1 MWDVWFA
8 DALLVLAIPLIMFSA
23 HRNSPLGRL
32 AREKEILGHLDEIQ
46 ARYESGYLTTLIL
59 RRILPLLMTVYF
71 SVKLFLLPAHAV
83 VSGPNLEIF
92 WTTVVVVTGICFA
105 ISVYWR
111 WRDSRL
117 VIQKYPA
124 LGECVSL
131 SVPDLLIYLTSYLTL
146 VTAYVLWLTDNTRL
160 YALITLVSLAN
171 RQFVTKRH
179 EGTVSPK
186 DPIAVLINGVLIRS
200 SLPERTVKAD
210 RSLMPDI
217 SLAYSECAVYTTILP
232 HIFTDQEI
240 ACWFAFRA
248 SQKRKAT
255 TDKALILPTMFVL
268 AVVGILLYAYLY
280 AEKDRGTISALMIP
294 ILGFGFFA
302 VTGIANWL
310 FNLTGLISKQVF
322 DLEFARSEYGE
333 PFASCLEKLARY
345 HRQPLRLIGVDRYL
359 ATETPLEDRLE
370 NLRTCHLLGVK
381 V

>member
-23 HRNSPLGRL
+23 HRNSPFGRL
-32 AREKEILGHLDEIQ
+32 AREKEILGDLDEIQ
-46 ARYESGYLTTLIL
+46 AQYESGYLITLLL
-59 RRILPLLMTVYF
+59 RQVLPLLMTVYF
-71 SVKLFLLPAHAV
+71 SIKLILLPAHTV
-83 VSGPNLEIF
+83 VSGPSLEIF
-92 WTTVVVVTGICFA
+92 WTAVLVVTGICFA

-111 WRDSRL
+111 CRDSRL

-131 SVPDLLIYLTSYLTL
+131 SVPDLLINLPSYLTL
-146 VTAYVLWLTDNTRL
+146 VTAYVLWLTDNTKM
-160 YALITLVSLAN
+160 YALSTLFNIAN
-171 RQFVTKRH
+171 SRFMAIRN
-179 EGTVSPK
+179 ERTVPPT

-200 SLPERTVKAD
+200 SLPKRTVKAD
-210 RSLMPDI
+210 RSLLPGI
-217 SLAYSECAVYTTILP
+217 SLSYSDSVIFTTIVP
-232 HIFTDQEI
+232 HIFNEDEI

-255 TDKALILPTMFVL
+255 MDKALILPTMFVL

-280 AEKDRGTISALMIP
+280 AGKDREAINALMIP
-294 ILGFGFFA
+294 IIGFGFFA
-302 VTGIANWL
+302 VAGIANFL
-310 FNLTGLISKQVF
+310 FNLTGLYGKQVF

-345 HRQPLRLIGVDRYL
+345 HRQPQRLIGVDRYL
-359 ATETPLEDRLE
+359 ATETPLEERLK
-370 NLRTCHLLGVK
+370 NLRTCHLLGEK

>member
-23 HRNSPLGRL
+23 HRNSPFGRL
-32 AREKEILGHLDEIQ
+32 AREKEILGDLDEIQ
-46 ARYESGYLTTLIL
+46 AQYESGYLITLLL
-59 RRILPLLMTVYF
+59 RQVLPLLMTVYF
-71 SVKLFLLPAHAV
+71 SIKLILLPAHTV
-83 VSGPNLEIF
+83 VSGPSLEIF
-92 WTTVVVVTGICFA
+92 WTAVLVVTGICFA

-111 WRDSRL
+111 CRDSRL

-131 SVPDLLIYLTSYLTL
+131 SVPDLLINLPSYLTL
-146 VTAYVLWLTDNTRL
+146 VTAYVLWLTDNTKM
-160 YALITLVSLAN
+160 YALSTLFNIAN
-171 RQFVTKRH
+171 SRFMALRN
-179 EGTVSPK
+179 ERTVPPT

-200 SLPERTVKAD
+200 SLPKRTVKAD
-210 RSLMPDI
+210 RSLLPGI
-217 SLAYSECAVYTTILP
+217 SLSYSDSVIFTTIVP
-232 HIFTDQEI
+232 HIFNEDEI

-255 TDKALILPTMFVL
+255 MDKALILPTMFVL

-280 AEKDRGTISALMIP
+280 AGKDREAINALMIP
-294 ILGFGFFA
+294 IIGFGFFA
-302 VTGIANWL
+302 VAGIANFL
-310 FNLTGLISKQVF
+310 FNLTGLYGKQVF

-345 HRQPLRLIGVDRYL
+345 HRQPQRLIGVDRYL
-359 ATETPLEDRLE
+359 ATETPLEERLK